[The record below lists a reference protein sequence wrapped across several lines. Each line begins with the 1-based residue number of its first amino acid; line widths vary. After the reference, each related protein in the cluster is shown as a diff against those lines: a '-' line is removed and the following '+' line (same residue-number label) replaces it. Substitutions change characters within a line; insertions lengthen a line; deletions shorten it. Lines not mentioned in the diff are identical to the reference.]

1 MRVRSRRSSWRGSLD
16 ATQNDSDGKTAEAGA
31 TGHAAATR
39 AEVAR
44 ARFHVA
50 AQKEAALAAGGR
62 PSETDAAR
70 MVSEFHARGGRVTV
84 CPPAEDAP
92 PGTGSDR
99 GETR

>member
-1 MRVRSRRSSWRGSLD
+1 M
-16 ATQNDSDGKTAEAGA
+16 QNDNDRRTAKAAGA
-31 TGHAAATR
+31 GRPAAKR

-50 AQKEAALAAGGR
+50 AQKEAALAAGGS
-62 PSETDAAR
+62 PSEAEASR
-70 MVSEFHARGGRVTV
+70 MVAEFHARGGRVTV

-92 PGTGSDR
+92 PSGGGSDR